1 MLIQNTKSHWK
12 HLKKESIKI
21 VFSGECKCGECVCK
35 PGFKGK
41 FCQTEIEKDICQKLE
56 PCLITKFLSEGLEE
70 EERAEHEISCGKNT
84 NHNGK
89 QIYTL
94 TYSKVC
100 FEKLNY
106 TG

>member
-1 MLIQNTKSHWK
+1 MDLST
-12 HLKKESIKI
+12 LY
-21 VFSGECKCGECVCK
+21 FPGECKCGECLCE

-41 FCQTEIEKDICQKLE
+41 FCQTQIEKDICQKLE
-56 PCLITKFLSEGLEE
+56 PCLITKFLSEGLEK
-70 EERAEHEISCGKNT
+70 EERVKHETNCAKNSIL
-84 NHNGK
+84 NGI
-89 QIYTL
+89 QLYTKT